1 MVSGLALDDFT
12 LPREGSDTL
21 RRVLAR
27 VWPMLVRDACELPLT
42 DPALRPL
49 HARVNSSMRA
59 LAARDMGAAVRIARR
74 PSLAARTAYAR
85 SVADDRA
92 ASTALCDLAFEL
104 ALAGALGGDIALPR
118 LRGAWP
124 TLRSPARGSELALDD
139 GLSSVALA
147 DGAIVLGGTRC
158 SLAGA
163 LDQPGVTERAAW
175 QPIDGRVAL
184 ALVDDNP
191 VAARSLHPERAGN
204 AIDLGGRSADA
215 WCASLREAFAIV
227 EAHLPGVARERR
239 LLAQT
244 VCPVGVDDARHF
256 SCSYEGAPGA
266 MYLSL
271 HPDPVKMAEAV
282 VHEFQHDKLHALLR
296 LDPLLDN
303 ARAEGFRSPV
313 RPDPRPL
320 RGVLLAAHAFLTVE
334 TLYRAMRDAG
344 HEAARHPRFD
354 QRLAAVREANR
365 VALDALDAHAR
376 PTPLGRALLDE
387 MGALEAA
394 LRRA

>member
-1 MVSGLALDDFT
+1 MVSVAVLDDFT

-21 RRVLAR
+21 RAVLSR
-27 VWPMLVRDACELPLT
+27 VWPVLVRDACELPLT
-42 DPALRPL
+42 DPALRAL
-49 HARVNSSMRA
+49 HTRVTAAMRS

-74 PSLAARTAYAR
+74 PSLAARTGYAR
-85 SVADDRA
+85 AVTDDRT
-92 ASTALCDLAFEL
+92 ASTVLCDLAFEL
-104 ALAGALGGDIALPR
+104 ALAGALGGPVAIPR

-124 TLRSPARGSELALDD
+124 TLRSPARGSELTLDDALTQVTLANGVIALD
-139 GLSSVALA
+139 
-147 DGAIVLGGTRC
+147 GAER

-163 LDQPGVTERAAW
+163 LAHPCVTERAAW
-175 QPIDGRVAL
+175 RSIDGRVAL

-204 AIDLGGRSADA
+204 AIDLGEQPPEA
-215 WCASLREAFAIV
+215 WCAALREAFAIV
-227 EAHLPGVARERR
+227 ETHLPGMARERR

-244 VCPVGVDDARHF
+244 VAPVGVDDARHF

-282 VHEFQHDKLHALLR
+282 AHEFQHDKLHALLR
-296 LDPLLDN
+296 LDPLLEN
-303 ARAEGFRSPV
+303 ARVEGFRSPV

-320 RGVLLAAHAFLTVE
+320 RAVLLAAHAFLAVE

-365 VALDALDAHAR
+365 EAVDALVAYAR

-387 MGALEAA
+387 LRALEAS
-394 LRRA
+394 LRSA